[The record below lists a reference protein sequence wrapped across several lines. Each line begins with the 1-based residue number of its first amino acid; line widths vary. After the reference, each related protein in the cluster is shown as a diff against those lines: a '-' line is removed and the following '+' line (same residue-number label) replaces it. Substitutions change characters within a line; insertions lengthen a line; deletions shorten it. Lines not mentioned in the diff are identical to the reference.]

1 MPCRASNQKRRRG
14 NSRRQQHP
22 EGPSAGPEQQQQAPG
37 DEEEW
42 VEVEEGGG
50 RPVSGRAWQSAWWA
64 PATGGEQQD
73 RRAVRQRMLNY
84 GNRFR

>member
-1 MPCRASNQKRRRG
+1 M
-14 NSRRQQHP
+14 
-22 EGPSAGPEQQQQAPG
+22 
-37 DEEEW
+37 
-42 VEVEEGGG
+42 EVEEGGG